1 MASLRAEVEER
12 FRELHDRIVAG
23 LQQLEGP
30 AATFRRTTWERP
42 GGGGGEMSELRGQL
56 FEKGGCNFSKVSG
69 AQYPS
74 AIAGGAQ
81 GEGRAPGGGEND
93 TALGIQPPRPE
104 ELAGKPFFATGV
116 SLVLHPRNPNV

>member
-1 MASLRAEVEER
+1 
-12 FRELHDRIVAG
+12 
-23 LQQLEGP
+23 
-30 AATFRRTTWERP
+30 
-42 GGGGGEMSELRGQL
+42 MSELRGQL

-104 ELAGKPFFATGV
+104 ELAGKPIFPTPG
-116 SLVLHPRNPNV
+116 SLVLHPPNPFLPLAPLNGRYLEVGATHRVGAGTRM

>member
-1 MASLRAEVEER
+1 MDAFRGEVEGH
-12 FRELHDRIVAG
+12 FRALRDRIVAH

-30 AATFRRTTWERP
+30 SAQFQRTSWQRP

-69 AQYPS
+69 SQYPA

-81 GEGRAPGGGEND
+81 GEGKTPGGGED
-93 TALGIQPPRPE
+93 DAKLGIEPPRPE

-116 SLVLHPRNPNV
+116 SL

>member
-1 MASLRAEVEER
+1 MQAFRAEVEQG
-12 FRELHDRIVAG
+12 FRELRDRIVAG
-23 LQQLEGP
+23 LEQLEGSG
-30 AATFRRTTWERP
+30 ATFRRTTWERP

-93 TALGIQPPRPE
+93 TALGIQPPRRSE
-104 ELAGKPFFATGV
+104 ERRVGKECR
-116 SLVLHPRNPNV
+116 SRWS